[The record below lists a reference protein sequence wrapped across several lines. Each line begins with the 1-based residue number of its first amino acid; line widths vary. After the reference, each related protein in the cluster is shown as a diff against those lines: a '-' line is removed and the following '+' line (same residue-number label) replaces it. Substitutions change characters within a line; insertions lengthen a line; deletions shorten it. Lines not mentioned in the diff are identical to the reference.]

1 MDKEELQRDIIE
13 ILRNI
18 DFALGLVKQE
28 WKLDKQT
35 IDKIKY
41 ELRDYLMRIKVSA
54 DNSFEELDS

>member
-13 ILRNI
+13 ILRNT